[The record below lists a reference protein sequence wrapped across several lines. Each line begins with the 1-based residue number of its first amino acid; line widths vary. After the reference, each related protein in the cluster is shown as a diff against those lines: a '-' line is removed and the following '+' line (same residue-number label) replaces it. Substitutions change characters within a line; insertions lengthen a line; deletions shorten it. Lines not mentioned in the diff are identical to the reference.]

1 MYILSID
8 IGVINMAYVYC
19 ELEKSNED
27 ANENWKYIPRV
38 IKTGLVN
45 IIDCENHINT
55 TIPLSECK
63 LYHSNNWCDRV
74 SHFIQEIGD
83 VYPNIVLIERQPPS
97 GFVQVEQLLVNHYRD
112 KMILISP
119 NSLHKHFGIGGKY
132 SSYEWRKQCTIRISG
147 EFLCNDNNYQD
158 APRQHDIADA
168 MCMIIYHTQT
178 QLDPK
183 QKPSTCV
190 KTMKIS
196 ELDKF
201 KFLGK

>member
-19 ELEKSNED
+19 ELTKSD
-27 ANENWKYIPRV
+27 VDDIGNWKYIPDV

-55 TIPLSECK
+55 AIPLCECK

-83 VYPNIVLIERQPPS
+83 IYPNIVLIERQPPS

-112 KMILISP
+112 KMVLISP
-119 NSLHKHFGIGGKY
+119 NALHKHFGIGGKY
-132 SSYEWRKQCTIRISG
+132 SSYEWRKKCTVNISN
-147 EFLCNDNNYQD
+147 EFLCNDNNFKT
-158 APRQHDIADA
+158 AHRQHDIADA
-168 MCMIIYHTQT
+168 MCMIIYYTQT

-183 QKPSTCV
+183 QNIR
-190 KTMKIS
+190 KTLKI
-196 ELDKF
+196 LDLDRF
-201 KFLGK
+201 KFHGK